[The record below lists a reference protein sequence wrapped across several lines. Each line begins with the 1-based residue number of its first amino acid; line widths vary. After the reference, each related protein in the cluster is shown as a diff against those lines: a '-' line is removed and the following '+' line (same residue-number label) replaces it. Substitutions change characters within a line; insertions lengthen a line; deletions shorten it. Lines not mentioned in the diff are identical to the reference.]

1 MSTIKRVVLC
11 VALLSAAANG
21 LRLGDKALDPRE
33 DVDAASSSKEDF
45 ASRLA
50 DSAGKAALL
59 ADADTTFKETV
70 EGSSEI
76 GKLKTTSGAA
86 KALDAEFSA
95 SGVADETRIS
105 TRTVGG
111 VKKEKKNIA
120 WPRARTRIEDP
131 NVSRAAAAPSRPT
144 EPSRAPPRYVLFV

>member
-11 VALLSAAANG
+11 VALLNAAANG

-50 DSAGKAALL
+50 DSASKAALL
-59 ADADTTFKETV
+59 ADADTTLKETV

-86 KALDAEFSA
+86 KADDTEFSA
-95 SGVADETRIS
+95 SGDADELHKTKGVSEGASGDVVGAS
-105 TRTVGG
+105 TG
-111 VKKEKKNIA
+111 A
-120 WPRARTRIEDP
+120 PRR
-131 NVSRAAAAPSRPT
+131 
-144 EPSRAPPRYVLFV
+144 L

>member
-50 DSAGKAALL
+50 VSAGKAVLL
-59 ADADTTFKETV
+59 ADADTRLQEAV
-70 EGSSEI
+70 D
-76 GKLKTTSGAA
+76 LPP
-86 KALDAEFSA
+86 
-95 SGVADETRIS
+95 
-105 TRTVGG
+105 
-111 VKKEKKNIA
+111 N
-120 WPRARTRIEDP
+120 ARCPAHDT
-131 NVSRAAAAPSRPT
+131 
-144 EPSRAPPRYVLFV
+144 

>member
-50 DSAGKAALL
+50 VSAGKAVLL
-59 ADADTTFKETV
+59 ADADTTLLKETV

-76 GKLKTTSGAA
+76 GKKGVLKTTSGAA
-86 KALDAEFSA
+86 KALDTEFSA
-95 SGVADETRIS
+95 SGVADELHKTKGVSEGGDVVGAS
-105 TRTVGG
+105 TG
-111 VKKEKKNIA
+111 A
-120 WPRARTRIEDP
+120 PRR
-131 NVSRAAAAPSRPT
+131 
-144 EPSRAPPRYVLFV
+144 L

>member
-1 MSTIKRVVLC
+1 MSTIKRVLC
-11 VALLSAAANG
+11 VALLSTAANG

-50 DSAGKAALL
+50 DSASKAALL
-59 ADADTTFKETV
+59 ADADTTLKETV

-86 KALDAEFSA
+86 KALDAETSA
-95 SGVADETRIS
+95 SGVADELHKTKGVSEGGGDAIS
-105 TRTVGG
+105 ASTGALR
-111 VKKEKKNIA
+111 
-120 WPRARTRIEDP
+120 R
-131 NVSRAAAAPSRPT
+131 
-144 EPSRAPPRYVLFV
+144 L

>member
-11 VALLSAAANG
+11 VALLNAAANG
-21 LRLGDKALDPRE
+21 LRLGDKTLDPRE

-50 DSAGKAALL
+50 DSAGKAVLL
-59 ADADTTFKETV
+59 ADADTTLLKETV

-86 KALDAEFSA
+86 KALDTETSA
-95 SGVADETRIS
+95 SGVADELHKTKGVSEGSGDVVGAS
-105 TRTVGG
+105 TGALR
-111 VKKEKKNIA
+111 
-120 WPRARTRIEDP
+120 R
-131 NVSRAAAAPSRPT
+131 
-144 EPSRAPPRYVLFV
+144 L

>member
-50 DSAGKAALL
+50 DSAGKAVL
-59 ADADTTFKETV
+59 ADADTTLQEAV

-86 KALDAEFSA
+86 KAVDTETSA
-95 SGVADETRIS
+95 SGVADELHKTKGVSEGSGDVVGAS
-105 TRTVGG
+105 TGALR
-111 VKKEKKNIA
+111 
-120 WPRARTRIEDP
+120 R
-131 NVSRAAAAPSRPT
+131 
-144 EPSRAPPRYVLFV
+144 L

>member
-21 LRLGDKALDPRE
+21 LRFGDRALDPRE

-59 ADADTTFKETV
+59 ADADTTLKETV

-76 GKLKTTSGAA
+76 GKKGVLKTTSGAA
-86 KALDAEFSA
+86 KAVDTEASA
-95 SGVADETRIS
+95 SGVADELHKTKGVSEGASRDVVGAS
-105 TRTVGG
+105 TGALR
-111 VKKEKKNIA
+111 
-120 WPRARTRIEDP
+120 R
-131 NVSRAAAAPSRPT
+131 
-144 EPSRAPPRYVLFV
+144 L

>member
-50 DSAGKAALL
+50 DSAGKAVL
-59 ADADTTFKETV
+59 ADADTTLQEAV
-70 EGSSEI
+70 D
-76 GKLKTTSGAA
+76 LPP
-86 KALDAEFSA
+86 
-95 SGVADETRIS
+95 
-105 TRTVGG
+105 
-111 VKKEKKNIA
+111 N
-120 WPRARTRIEDP
+120 ARCPAHDT
-131 NVSRAAAAPSRPT
+131 
-144 EPSRAPPRYVLFV
+144 